1 MIDNQWAYDL
11 ETNVFS
17 IIKTRALAVL
27 ESDYPDIFVTTD
39 EESDSEPVFPT
50 VLIQSVE
57 PTETHSDLESDRIN
71 VVDFTAQVTVTTNQS
86 RSDALRISGAIA
98 DLYKQSLFKIKPMPF
113 ARKEGNL
120 WIATFRAKRKFG
132 WNDIL

>member
-17 IIKTRALAVL
+17 IIKARTLAVL
-27 ESDYPDIFVTTD
+27 ENDYPGIFVTTD
-39 EESDSEPVFPT
+39 EESNSEPVFPA

-86 RSDALRISGAIA
+86 RSEALRISGTIA
-98 DLYKQSLFKIKPMPF
+98 DLYKQSLFKIRPMPF